1 MARERKAHMQSVNAA
16 SAAHWLHQGGFAWW
30 RHVARVSKVG
40 DASEVVC
47 ENSDTS
53 KPRGL
58 RVNRKTLAA
67 SKHHVEWSDYSSDED
82 T

>member
-1 MARERKAHMQSVNAA
+1 MSRQKKAHIQSVNAA
-16 SAAHWLHQGGFAWW
+16 RAAHWLQEGGFTWW
-30 RHVARVSKVG
+30 RHVARVSKLG
-40 DASEVVC
+40 DASEEVC
-47 ENSDTS
+47 ENTNTS

-67 SKHHVEWSDYSSDED
+67 AKHSPEWSDYSSDED